1 MRRAAMSPSR
11 VKDFQQCPL
20 KFRYRTV
27 DRLPEPPSSAAL
39 RGTLVHAVLE
49 RLYDLPAAGRTED
62 AAHALVDPQ
71 WAALV
76 ARDPDLLRL
85 FSSQE
90 DLASWLAQGRALV
103 SNYFRME
110 NPRRLEPAAR
120 ERLVEVEIGDGILLR
135 GYIDRVD
142 RAATGAIRLVD
153 YKTGKS
159 PSERFSAEALFQM
172 RFYALMIWRLEG
184 TPPARLQ
191 LVYLGD
197 GRTLTLDPHPE
208 DLISFEAELTGLWER
223 IEASARTGD
232 FPARRSALC
241 PWCSFQPLCPAFGGD
256 VPPVPGDGISA
267 LLGVRRP
274 ATAGG

>member
-1 MRRAAMSPSR
+1 MSPSR

-27 DRLPEPPSSAAL
+27 DRLPEASSPAAV

-49 RLYDLPAAGRTED
+49 RLFDLPAAGRDED
-62 AAHALVDPQ
+62 AALALVDPQ

-76 ARDPDLLRL
+76 AREPEVLQL
-85 FSSQE
+85 FGSQE
-90 DLASWLAQGRALV
+90 DLAAWLAQARALV

-110 NPRRLEPAAR
+110 NPRRLEPAER
-120 ERLVEVEIGDGILLR
+120 ECLVEVEISDGILLR

-142 RAATGAIRLVD
+142 RAPTGATRLVD

-172 RFYALMIWRLEG
+172 RFYALMMWRLEG
-184 TPPARLQ
+184 TAPARLQ

-197 GRTLTLDPHPE
+197 GRTLTLDPHPD
-208 DLISFEAELTGLWER
+208 DLAEFETSLLGLWSR
-223 IEASARTGD
+223 IEAAARTGD
-232 FPARRSALC
+232 FPARRSPLC
-241 PWCSFQPLCPAFGGD
+241 PWCSFQPLCPAFGGR
-256 VPPVPGDGISA
+256 VPPLPEEGVSA
-267 LLGVRRP
+267 LLGVRRT